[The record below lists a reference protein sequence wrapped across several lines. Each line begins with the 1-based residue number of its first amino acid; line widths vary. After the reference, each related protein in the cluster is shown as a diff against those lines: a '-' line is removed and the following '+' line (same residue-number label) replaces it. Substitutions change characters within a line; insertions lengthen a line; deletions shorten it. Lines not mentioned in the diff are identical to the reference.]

1 MTRFEIT
8 FLGTTAMVPTPKRNH
23 PSIYV
28 RYVSAGEK
36 CFLLDCGEG
45 TQRQIITMGL
55 NFMRVDRIF
64 ITHWHADHFLGL
76 LGLVS
81 TMTIEKRK
89 KPLYVYGPEA
99 EKFVPQFLGI
109 GYAARRFSVIPVN
122 VPYELNKKTIVWEDD
137 ELSVESVP
145 VKHGIPAVAYSII
158 EKDRT
163 KIDYDKAK
171 KFGLPRKSPV
181 FKKLKKFGKIK
192 YNGIDIRLEDVSNVE
207 KGKKISYSGDTM
219 PCNNMVKLA
228 KDSDIL
234 IHESTYFEE
243 FERYHTTFE
252 QALEIAEKAN
262 VKRLIVTHI
271 SRRYQNDKELLD
283 IIKSH
288 KTNFKV
294 DLAYD
299 GMKLV
304 LE

>member
-45 TQRQIITMGL
+45 TQRQIISLGL
-55 NFMRVDRIF
+55 NFMRIDRIF
-64 ITHWHADHFLGL
+64 ITHWHADHFAGL

-99 EKFVPQFLGI
+99 EKFVPMLLSV
-109 GYAARRFSVIPVN
+109 GYATKRFRVIPVD
-122 VPYELNKKTIVWEDD
+122 VPYEGKKKTTVWEDD
-137 ELSVESVP
+137 ELLVESIP
-145 VKHGIPAVAYSII
+145 VRHGIPAVAYAII
-158 EKDRT
+158 EKDRI
-163 KIDYDKAK
+163 KINREKAK
-171 KFGLPRKSPV
+171 LFGLPKKSPI
-181 FKKLKKFGKIK
+181 FKKLKKEGKVIYKGVEIK
-192 YNGIDIRLEDVSNVE
+192 LEDVSYIE
-207 KGKKISYSGDTM
+207 KGKKLSYSGDTR
-219 PCNNMVKLA
+219 PCENMISLSKN
-228 KDSDIL
+228 SDVL
-234 IHESTYFEE
+234 IHEATYFEE

-252 QALEIAEKAN
+252 QALDIAEKSN
-262 VKRLIVTHI
+262 VKKLVITHI
-271 SRRYQNDKELLD
+271 SRRYQDENELKK
-283 IIKSH
+283 IINSH
-288 KTNFKV
+288 KTSFDV
-294 DLAYD
+294 ILASD

>member
-45 TQRQIITMGL
+45 TQRQIISLGL
-55 NFMRVDRIF
+55 NFMRIDRIF

-89 KPLYVYGPEA
+89 RPLYVYAPEA
-99 EKFVPQFLGI
+99 EKFVPQFLSI
-109 GYAARRFSVIPVN
+109 GYAARKFKVIPVD
-122 VPYELNKKTIVWEDD
+122 VPYEGREKTTIFEDD
-137 ELSVESVP
+137 ELKVESVP
-145 VKHGIPAVAYSII
+145 VKHGIPAVAYAIV
-158 EKDRT
+158 EKDRV
-163 KIDYDKAK
+163 KIDHEKASEL
-171 KFGLPRKSPV
+171 GLPKKSPI
-181 FKKLKKFGKIK
+181 FKRIKKFGKAVYK
-192 YNGIDIRLEDVSNVE
+192 GIEVNLKDISYVE
-207 KGKKISYSGDTM
+207 HGKKVSYSGDTM
-219 PCNNMVKLA
+219 PCSNMVELA

-262 VKRLIVTHI
+262 VKNLIVTHI
-271 SRRYQNDKELLD
+271 SRRYQDDNELRK

-288 KTNFKV
+288 KTSFDV
-294 DLAYD
+294 DLAVD